1 MKKITVLLCCL
12 LVNLA
17 LAVDPEIE
25 QLKQELKALKELYV
39 SKIGEVETRLAA
51 IEQREQTMTQKV
63 DSVHQ
68 TVSTVQQDMQEVRS
82 LPDGA
87 FVSGFDPNRFSFYG
101 YMRAG
106 FGVDDDGTTQERF
119 QAPGTGAAYRLGNEA
134 DTYIET
140 GFSYFHVDEDRDSDS
155 PVFGTHFMVAYNT
168 LEKNTET
175 ESNTALRQ
183 ACVTAKNVI
192 SGQPDATLWGGQR
205 YYRRHDVHMND
216 FYWLDMS
223 GYGGGI
229 EDYDL
234 GFAKG
239 SLAWIGGTTDDF
251 TGTDQIIP
259 DDLETTDKNNFD
271 VRLNDIE
278 LGIGRGN
285 LWLNYAHYK
294 FDDGNNSNGSED
306 GFAIGFWLE
315 NQLGENGTNTVIIQY
330 GTGVA
335 ANFNSFSPFTQ
346 GLGNVSIEDPLN
358 SDKTIVSPDYDPG
371 EQSRLRIMDVIDYTF
386 TDKLSMQAVAI
397 YQEDDLGLDDDSDIT
412 WYSVGIRPVYDFTEL
427 YGIAFE
433 AGYDYSELQD
443 GTDGSL
449 VKFTIAPQITP
460 DIGFFS
466 RPAIRLFFTY
476 ATWSDDYS
484 YNSSEGTGIGGSS
497 YEGDTSGISYGVQVE
512 SWW

>member
-1 MKKITVLLCCL
+1 MRKITVLLCCL
-12 LVNLA
+12 LTNLA
-17 LAVDPEIE
+17 FAADPEIE
-25 QLKQELKALKELYV
+25 QLKQELEALKELYV

-68 TVSTVQQDMQEVRS
+68 TVATVQQDMDEVRS

-106 FGVDDDGTTQERF
+106 FGVGDDGTSQERF

-140 GFSYFHVDEDRDSDS
+140 GFSYFHLTEDRDADS
-155 PVFGTHFMVAYNT
+155 PIFGTHFMLAYNT
-168 LEKNTET
+168 IEKGTET
-175 ESNTALRQ
+175 DSNTALRQ
-183 ACVTAKNVI
+183 VYVTAKNVI
-192 SGQPDATLWGGQR
+192 PGQPDATVWGGQR
-205 YYRRHDVHMND
+205 YYRRYDVHMND

-239 SLAWIGGTTDDF
+239 SLAWIGGTNDDF

-259 DDLETTDKNNFD
+259 EDLETTDKNNFD
-271 VRLNDIE
+271 VRLNDID
-278 LGIGRGN
+278 LGIGMGN

-294 FDDGNNSNGSED
+294 LDDGKAIDGSAD
-306 GFAIGFWLE
+306 GVAVGFWLE
-315 NQLGENGTNTVIIQY
+315 NELGENGTNTAIIQY

-335 ANFNSFSPFTQ
+335 ANFNSFSP
-346 GLGNVSIEDPLN
+346 LIRN
-358 SDKTIVSPDYDPG
+358 SDGDFPTGVDADD
-371 EQSRLRIMDVIDYTF
+371 QSRLRIMDVIDYTF

-397 YQEDDLGLDDDSDIT
+397 YQEDDLGLKNDSEIT
-412 WYSVGIRPVYDFTEL
+412 WYSVGIRPVYDFTDL

-476 ATWSDDYS
+476 ATWSDEYS
-484 YNSSEGTGIGGSS
+484 SGDNAIGGNT

>member
-1 MKKITVLLCCL
+1 MRKITVLLCCL
-12 LVNLA
+12 LANLA
-17 LAVDPEIE
+17 FAADPEIE
-25 QLKQELKALKELYV
+25 QLKQELEALKELYV

-51 IEQREQTMTQKV
+51 IEHREQAMTQKV

-68 TVSTVQQDMQEVRS
+68 TVASVQQDMDDVRS

-106 FGVDDDGTTQERF
+106 FGVGDDGTSQERF

-140 GFSYFHVDEDRDSDS
+140 GFSYYHVDEERDSDS
-155 PVFGTHFMVAYNT
+155 PIFGTHFMVAYNT

-183 ACVTAKNVI
+183 VYVTAKNVI
-192 SGQPDATLWGGQR
+192 PGQPDATLWGGQR

-271 VRLNDIE
+271 VRLNDID
-278 LGIGRGN
+278 LGIGMGN
-285 LWLNYAHYK
+285 VWLNYAHYK
-294 FDDGNNSNGSED
+294 FDDGTNSNSSED
-306 GFAIGFWLE
+306 GFAVGFWLE
-315 NQLGENGTNTVIIQY
+315 NQLGENGTNTAIIQY

-346 GLGNVSIEDPLN
+346 GLGNILTDDP
-358 SDKTIVSPDYDPG
+358 DPVVKADYDAG
-371 EQSRLRIMDVIDYTF
+371 DQSRLRIMDVIDYTF

-397 YQEDDLGLDDDSDIT
+397 YQEDDLGLKNDSEIT
-412 WYSVGIRPVYDFTEL
+412 WYSVGIRPVYDFTDL

-449 VKFTIAPQITP
+449 AKFTIAPQITP

-476 ATWSDDYS
+476 AMWSDEY
-484 YNSSEGTGIGGSS
+484 EGDIGGST
-497 YEGDTSGISYGVQVE
+497 YNNDTSGISYGVQVE